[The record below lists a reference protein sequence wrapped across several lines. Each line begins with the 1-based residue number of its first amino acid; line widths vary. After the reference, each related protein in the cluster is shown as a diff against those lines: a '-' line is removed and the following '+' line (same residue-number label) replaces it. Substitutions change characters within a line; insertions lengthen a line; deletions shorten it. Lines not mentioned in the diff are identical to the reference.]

1 MKMLLI
7 LAAAATAAPAFA
19 ETVAAQAPETK
30 IPRMAH
36 FLEWTADGDRGL
48 YIRGDTGQW
57 YYARVEGN
65 CPRLSAADTLRF
77 QTAPN
82 GDLDRKGAIHAQGWR
97 CLLSSVT
104 ASAAPPEKD

>member
-1 MKMLLI
+1 MKTLLI
-7 LAAAATAAPAFA
+7 LAAAAVAAPALA
-19 ETVAAQAPETK
+19 ETPVTRAPETK

-36 FLEWTADGDRGL
+36 FLEWTADGDNGL

-65 CPRLSAADTLRF
+65 CPRLSAADTIRF

-82 GDLDRKGAIHAQGWR
+82 GDLDRKSAIHAQGWR

-104 ASAAPPEKD
+104 TSAPPPAKQ